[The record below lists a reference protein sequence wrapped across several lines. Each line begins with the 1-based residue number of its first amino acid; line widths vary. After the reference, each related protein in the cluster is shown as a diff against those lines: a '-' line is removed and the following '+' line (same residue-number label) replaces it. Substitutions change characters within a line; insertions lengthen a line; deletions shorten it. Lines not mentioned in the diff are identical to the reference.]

1 MISPHFLTLFCGGTY
16 IFQTEHLG
24 VWSDGHYVQHT
35 LPVSKIENDSHRSV
49 ESNCHHGVKI
59 SKKYKISDSCPN
71 FAREGAV
78 VEKPFVMNLKEEWKA
93 NDDIEKVTPVKRE

>member
-1 MISPHFLTLFCGGTY
+1 MGC
-16 IFQTEHLG
+16 HLPLQDT
-24 VWSDGHYVQHT
+24 SAQLNDRFYVNAGLH
-35 LPVSKIENDSHRSV
+35 VSHRSA
-49 ESNCHHGVKI
+49 ESDCHHGVKV
-59 SKKYKISDSCPN
+59 SQKYKISDSCPN